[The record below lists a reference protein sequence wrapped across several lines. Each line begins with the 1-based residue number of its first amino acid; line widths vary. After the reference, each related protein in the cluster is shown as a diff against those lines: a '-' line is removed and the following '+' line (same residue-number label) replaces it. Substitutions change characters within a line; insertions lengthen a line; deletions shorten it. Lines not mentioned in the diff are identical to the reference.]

1 MYAEDASQR
10 SELTSQERRRQGQ
23 RDDRL
28 LGRVSRC
35 DGATAVISGYAPN
48 EAYTA
53 LTVGKLI
60 TINLGPIRTVAL
72 VYSIERIPGQT
83 EDILGPTAISVEL
96 IGEVRDI
103 DGKATFD
110 RGITEYPFIGA
121 PAHRI
126 RSVDLQ
132 AIYDLGGASTI
143 RVGTLSQDSAVDA
156 VVAVDTVLSRHFAI
170 VGTTGVGK
178 STAVTLLLRKI
189 VEAKPDLSVV
199 LFDPHNEFSSALP
212 DLCMRMDLGTLV
224 LPFWLFR
231 MEELTEVLYR
241 GREAP
246 ADELEL
252 LRDLIVHAKHGYREP
267 TISLRR
273 KGDATG
279 ITADTPIPY
288 RIADVIA
295 EISNRMGALDAKVER
310 PHLRQLRLR
319 LEAAL
324 NDPLYRFMFGTHVS
338 EDSVHETLGAIFRL
352 PNDGRP
358 ITCMEM
364 AGVPGEVVNAVCSV
378 LARLAFDLTT
388 WGNGKLKILIMCE
401 EAHRYIPSDPRLGF
415 APTRHALARIAREG
429 RKYGCYLGVITQRP
443 GDLDPTVLSQCSTIF
458 AMRLANE
465 ADQAIIKSA
474 TGDASAST
482 LAFLPALGQREA
494 IAFGE
499 GVATTMRLKF
509 ERVPEMYLPGKASED
524 PLADSQKDGVDLRK
538 IMDKMRNI
546 TPPAVA
552 QAAAASQRIAASEP
566 ASTPSTPTGSRFF
579 S

>member
-1 MYAEDASQR
+1 MYAEDSGQR
-10 SELTSQERRRQGQ
+10 SELTSQERRRPGQ

-35 DGATAVISGYAPN
+35 DGATAVISGYAPS
-48 EAYTA
+48 EAYQA

-60 TINLGPIRTVAL
+60 TINLGSVRTVAL
-72 VYSIERIPGQT
+72 VYSIERVPGQM
-83 EDILGPTAISVEL
+83 EEVLGPTAISVEL
-96 IGEVRDI
+96 VGEVRDI

-132 AIYDLGGASTI
+132 AVYNLGGQKTVKIGS
-143 RVGTLSQDSAVDA
+143 LSQDSAVDA
-156 VVAVDTVLSRHFAI
+156 ILAIDTVLSRHFAI

-189 VEAKPDLSVV
+189 VEAKPDLSVM

-212 DLCMRMDLGTLV
+212 DLCVRMDLNSLT

-252 LRDLIVHAKHGYREP
+252 LRDLIVHAKHTYREP
-267 TISLRR
+267 TVSLRR

-279 ITADTPIPY
+279 ITADTPVPY
-288 RIADVIA
+288 RIADIIT
-295 EISNRMGALDAKVER
+295 EINSRMGALDAKVER

-324 NDPLYRFMFGTHVS
+324 NDPLYRFMFGTHVG
-338 EDSVHETLGAIFRL
+338 EEMVHETLGTIFRL

-388 WGNGKLKILIMCE
+388 WGNGKVKILVMCE
-401 EAHRYIPSDPRLGF
+401 EAHRYVPSDPRLGF

-509 ERVPEMYLPGKASED
+509 EKVPDVLLPGKATLD
-524 PLADSQKDGVDLRK
+524 PLAPRQEDDLDLRQ
-538 IMDKMRNI
+538 IMERMRNL
-546 TPPAVA
+546 TL
-552 QAAAASQRIAASEP
+552 P
-566 ASTPSTPTGSRFF
+566 ASAHPVASTAISSDPAGAPSSTTGSRFF
-579 S
+579 GR